1 MAFDSTI
8 LQINTPIVSAELRAQ
23 FNGLNALIDALPASD
38 PMTDAITSQSA
49 GDTMSITQVNVAISN
64 LPNQAQVVAI
74 QDKLNELIDL
84 LNSA

>member
-1 MAFDSTI
+1 LAFDSTI

>member
-1 MAFDSTI
+1 M
-8 LQINTPIVSAELRAQ
+8 SAELRAQ